1 MNISLMSF
9 LFLLQE
15 GMTALNWASEASHV
29 DIVRMLEAAGA
40 QRKGYGKKLVY

>member
-1 MNISLMSF
+1 MSF

-15 GMTALNWASEASHV
+15 GMTALKWASEAGHV

-40 QRKGYGKKLVY
+40 QRKGHGKKPVY